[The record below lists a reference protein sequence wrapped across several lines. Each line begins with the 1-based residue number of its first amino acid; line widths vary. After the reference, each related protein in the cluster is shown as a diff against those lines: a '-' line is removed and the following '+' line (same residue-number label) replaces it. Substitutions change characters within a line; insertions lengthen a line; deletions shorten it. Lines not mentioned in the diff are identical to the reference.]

1 MYDTLNNLKFHLHRY
16 EINKI
21 HSQNRKIHKIENKY
35 LNATEFCFP
44 KTLIPGVG
52 LLSEFVCDC
61 HLGNS
66 RN

>member
-1 MYDTLNNLKFHLHRY
+1 MRLT
-16 EINKI
+16 KI
-21 HSQNRKIHKIENKY
+21 HSQNRKINKIENKY